1 MKKLILLIVILVSGI
16 LSMAQI
22 YTVKK
27 GLVIDVNKLN
37 LEYITV
43 TGALNVMG
51 TKIKYFAIDYGDKG
65 SMADNITDVNGKVVK
80 FTSTPVMLTYFF
92 KNGWELNIIDRTPN
106 NPAVIVYYLKRKH
119 EAK

>member
-1 MKKLILLIVILVSGI
+1 MKKTIFIVAFLVSSM
-16 LSMAQI
+16 LTMAQI

-43 TGALNVMG
+43 TGSLNITG
-51 TKIKYFAIDYGDKG
+51 TKIKYFTIDYGDKG
-65 SMADNITDVNGKVVK
+65 VWADNITDKTGKVMK
-80 FTSTPVMLTYFF
+80 FTSIPVMLTYFY

-106 NPAVIVYYLKRKH
+106 NPAVIVYYMKRRNEDK
-119 EAK
+119 